1 MTHPIDNAT
10 ALTPELRAEL
20 MQSMKTAIKDAL
32 SEPPELPAAE
42 ALEEDVP

>member
-20 MQSMKTAIKDAL
+20 MQSMKTAIEEAL
-32 SEPPELPAAE
+32 SEPPEPPDAE
-42 ALEEDVP
+42 APEEDAP